1 MSEHET
7 SPNQPATTNPTHNR
21 PSSRPESSINLGAG
35 SDKAART
42 SFPSERGVKP
52 ENWEGDHVKTNRF
65 VNKFRN
71 YLALNEDRYPTV
83 VDQQALF
90 LSLLGGDIGAA
101 WADRCMEEIY
111 GWGSDDEGSDWG
123 SSDSDHQDNNVD
135 PAGQQ
140 TGVANSTA
148 SSRKSVKWPTLDSLL
163 KQFKKDFAPLDP
175 KGKAQTAI
183 ETITMTGDLADIDKY
198 ISEFERHAAVSKLG
212 EEALLLFFKRGLHPK
227 LVDRVSGT
235 YPRPKGLEG
244 YKKRAVE
251 LQNEYLSRRAEAARW
266 KNTRL
271 GNYVT
276 CSQTTTTSTTTGRV
290 AADAGASKEVNA
302 FKAPGASSPLIP
314 LKKLTPEER
323 QWCVDKGLC
332 FRCRQPGHQG
342 YECPTFP
349 PTNQRSGQFIPI
361 QRPTGTN
368 IRATTPGSFSS
379 SVPSSSTV
387 PPSFS
392 STPMNNLATTSPF
405 STPDYMKEI
414 TETFN
419 NIQKLDPETKAA
431 AAAHWRDLGDK
442 KDF

>member
-7 SPNQPATTNPTHNR
+7 SPNQPATTNHTHNC
-21 PSSRPESSINLGAG
+21 PSSQPESSINLGAG
-35 SDKAART
+35 LDKAACT
-42 SFPSERGVKP
+42 YFPSERGVKP

-101 WADRCMEEIY
+101 WADRCMEKIY

-123 SSDSDHQDNNVD
+123 SGDSDHQDNNVD

-140 TGVANSTA
+140 TGVASSTA

-175 KGKAQTAI
+175 KSKAQTAI

-198 ISEFERHAAVSKLG
+198 ISKFEQHAAVSKLG

-227 LVDRVSGT
+227 LVDWVSGT

-244 YKKRAVE
+244 YKKQAVE
-251 LQNEYLSRRAEAARW
+251 LQNEYLSHRAEAACW
-266 KNTRL
+266 KDTHP

-276 CSQTTTTSTTTGRV
+276 RSQTTTTSTTTGRV
-290 AADAGASKEVNA
+290 AADAGALKEVNA
-302 FKAPGASSPLIP
+302 FKAPGASLPLIP
-314 LKKLTPEER
+314 LKKLTPEEQ
-323 QWCVDKGLC
+323 QWCVNKGLC
-332 FRCRQPGHQG
+332 FRCQQAGHQG

-349 PTNQRSGQFIPI
+349 PTNQ
-361 QRPTGTN
+361 
-368 IRATTPGSFSS
+368 SFSS

-405 STPDYMKEI
+405 SAPDYMKEI

-419 NIQKLDPETKAA
+419 NIQKLDSETKAT